1 MKYGYLMAFLVC
13 IASAQASFA
22 LPVRGSDNGN
32 KTPLVKRKP
41 IENNKNIDAKK
52 NIVGK
57 RIKDKNRDPDYKTC
71 LAKSNAWCNKRKGT
85 KQECRIAPK
94 DFCR

>member
-22 LPVRGSDNGN
+22 FSVQNLGN
-32 KTPLVKRKP
+32 DIKTSLVKSKP
-41 IENNKNIDAKK
+41 IENNK

-71 LAKSNAWCNKRKGT
+71 LAKSNAWCDKRKGT